1 MNATQIAYS
10 PDEEMVVLGNDAG
23 LIQIYQ
29 LNQSKGGLEKLIA
42 TIENH
47 DKAIAHLRLTKENHI
62 ISVDVDGKW
71 CVHEDTGEIIREGN
85 TMLNEVL
92 ADSDAEAKVLYVAS
106 TSKGAKPVLL
116 QIDLASGT
124 EVKAPI
130 EAVEDIDTG
139 FVDRG
144 CKPVAINESKAAFY
158 FQLETQKLVIVD
170 FDKQNFQTVDL
181 EYRKYT
187 KSKLFADPIF
197 DASGLLD
204 LGVRLD
210 YHPYQISEANEYL
223 LVAEVFK
230 LSTGERQYG
239 IPCFTMPEQDMG
251 EFLVE
256 SGMDSQEYKKA
267 RDSFAELIT
276 NIKVQDGKKV
286 WITLRPD
293 TTMILLC
300 FDLEQKR
307 HEIMFRTP
315 NVADSQKFSLDD
327 IFTIDP
333 TIKVLGVSPKGN
345 YACFGYPNNWV
356 KHEFEGEFKMV
367 ELSESKEQQ
376 IEVSSAFLVSYKWAF
391 IQSRDNCFLMDINT
405 GETLKQLSEDYIDVF
420 SAALSPDKKRVL
432 LGSNGTEAFLWE
444 LEANELKKLGVTT
457 INAKALGW
465 ASNDTAILSGQYGGV
480 ITVDIE
486 KFIKE
491 YGNMDYSDPNSPG
504 HYGFKHDGGK
514 VYENGMLMNAQVN
527 HYSSDFFYQKE
538 DAKVVEILEGRLF
551 NKYQIDNDVQIN
563 HEVFDF
569 KGEEVNFD
577 SGYPKLLVCGQNAV
591 VVMDKGG
598 NLVMFNIHTG
608 KLLGEGSLGAEEV
621 HIFTNLEKNK
631 VYGKVY
637 GHAGNNLQE
646 WDLEDGDSSEVWS
659 GGNAIRFSVAS
670 DCLLIFRKEG
680 SIEIM
685 DIGHNTSLL
694 EVAAFQKGKS
704 IEIRKL

>member
-29 LNQSKGGLEKLIA
+29 LSQSKGELENLIA
-42 TIENH
+42 TIEYH
-47 DKAIAHLRLTKENHI
+47 DNAIVHLRLTKENHI

-106 TSKGAKPVLL
+106 TSKGSKPVLL

-130 EAVEDIDTG
+130 EAVEDIDTD

-158 FQLETQKLVIVD
+158 FQLETQKLIIVD

-276 NIKVQDGKKV
+276 NIKVQDDGKKV

-300 FDLEQKR
+300 FNLEQKR
-307 HEIMFRTP
+307 HETIFRTP
-315 NVADSQKFSLDD
+315 NIADPQKFTLDD

-333 TIKVLGVSPKGN
+333 SFKVLGVSPKGN
-345 YACFGYPNNWV
+345 YAGFGYPNNWV
-356 KHEFEGEFKMV
+356 KHEFEGEFKVV

-376 IEVSSAFLVSYKWAF
+376 IEITCAFLVSYKWAF

-465 ASNDTAILSGQYGGV
+465 ASNDTAILSGQHGGV

-514 VYENGMLMNAQVN
+514 VYENGMLMNAQVD

-631 VYGKVY
+631 LY
-637 GHAGNNLQE
+637 GHEGNDLKKWNLRN
-646 WDLEDGDSSEVWS
+646 GNSSEVWS
-659 GGNAIRFSVAS
+659 GGNAMRFSIAR
-670 DCLLIFRKEG
+670 DRLLILHKEG
-680 SIEIM
+680 SIEIV
-685 DIGHNTSLL
+685 DIGNDTSLL
-694 EVAAFQKGKS
+694 KVAVFQKGKS
-704 IEIRKL
+704 VEIRKL

>member
-23 LIQIYQ
+23 LIHLYK
-29 LNQSKGGLEKLIA
+29 LSQSKGELENLIT

-47 DKAIAHLRLTKENHI
+47 DNAIVHLRLTKENHI
-62 ISVDVDGKW
+62 ISLDVDGKW
-71 CVHEDTGEIIREGN
+71 CVQEDTGKIIREGN

-130 EAVEDIDTG
+130 EAVEDINTD

-158 FQLETQKLVIVD
+158 FQLGTQKLIIVD
-170 FDKQNFQTVDL
+170 FDKQNFETVDL

-187 KSKLFADPIF
+187 KSKLFANPIF

-230 LSTGERQYG
+230 LSTGERLYG

-276 NIKVQDGKKV
+276 NIKVQDDGKKV

-300 FDLEQKR
+300 FNLEQKR
-307 HEIMFRTP
+307 HETIFRTP
-315 NVADSQKFSLDD
+315 NIANPQKFTLDD

-333 TIKVLGVSPKGN
+333 SFKVLGVSPKGN
-345 YACFGYPNNWV
+345 YAGFGYPNNWV
-356 KHEFEGEFKMV
+356 KHEFEGEFKVV

-376 IEVSSAFLVSYKWAF
+376 IEITCAFLVSDEWAF
-391 IQSRDNCFLMDINT
+391 IQSLDNCFLMDINT
-405 GETLKQLSEDYIDVF
+405 GETLKQLSEDYIDVC
-420 SAALSPDKKRVL
+420 SAALSPDKKRIL
-432 LGSNGTEAFLWE
+432 LGNNGTEAFLWDV
-444 LEANELKKLGVTT
+444 EANELKKLGVTT

-465 ASNDTAILSGQYGGV
+465 ANNDTAILSGQYGGV
-480 ITVDIE
+480 ITVDIKE
-486 KFIKE
+486 FVKE
-491 YGNMDYSDPNSPG
+491 YGNMDHSDPNSPG

-514 VYENGMLMNAQVN
+514 VYENGMLMNAQVD
-527 HYSSDFFYQKE
+527 HYTSDLFME
-538 DAKVVEILEGRLF
+538 DGDTKVVEILEGRLF
-551 NKYQIDNDVQIN
+551 NQYQIDDNAQIN
-563 HEVFDF
+563 YKIFDLN
-569 KGEEVNFD
+569 EEEMNYD
-577 SGYPKLLVCGQNAV
+577 SYYPKLIVCDQNAV
-591 VVMDKGG
+591 IIKDKGG
-598 NLVMFNIHTG
+598 RLDILDIHTG
-608 KLLGEGSLGAEEV
+608 KLLGQADMGEEDV

-631 VYGKVY
+631 FY
-637 GHAGNNLQE
+637 GHAGNNLEE

-659 GGNAIRFSVAS
+659 GGNAIRFSIAS
-670 DCLLIFRKEG
+670 DRLLIFRKDG

-685 DIGHNTSLL
+685 DIGNDTSLL
-694 EVAAFQKGKS
+694 KVAAFQKGKS